1 MHSIIVGTAGHIDHG
16 KTSLVRALTGID
28 TDRLEEEKRRG
39 ISIELGF
46 AHLALDGDTRIGF
59 VDVPGHEKFVKTML
73 AGATGIDLVLFI
85 VAADESIK
93 PQTREHFDICRL
105 LAVPHG
111 IVVITKKDAVDDDI
125 VELVKMEVEEFVAGS
140 FLEGAPVVGVS
151 AKTGDGIAELKQTLR
166 EVSAKIKAKES
177 KRYFRLP
184 IDRVFTMKGF
194 GTVVTGTATSG
205 ALTLEQ
211 EVELQPSGARLRVR
225 GLQVHGE
232 TAKRASAGQR
242 TAVNLVGDVEPE
254 RGQTLIE
261 AGRLVATRQVDCT
274 FQLLNGVKPLKHR
287 APVHFHAGTAEAT
300 AEVRLFS
307 GTVLEPGS
315 TATVRF
321 HLKKPMMLLP
331 GDRFIVRMFSPVV
344 TIGGGQV
351 IDIDAPKKPSPERLA
366 IFANGTVAQRL
377 SQLVKESAVGIGRPD
392 LVHRTGLLVSEI
404 DAALE
409 GKQIVKIGQWFVD
422 ADWFAAARK
431 RLEQHLAKFHKAHP
445 LLPGM
450 QREELRSRELPGA
463 PVAVLDE
470 LLRTARTVVSEGEL
484 LRLASHTLHLKQD
497 EAEAIAKI
505 EAAFETTGL
514 AVPSTNEVLAMSG
527 VELARAKTLLQL
539 LLRQQKLVKIGD
551 ELVFHHTALEQ
562 LKQILAAHKGER
574 FPVGTFKD
582 WTGISRKYAIPLL
595 EYLDRLRITRRDG
608 DAREV
613 L

>member
-16 KTSLVRALTGID
+16 KTTLIRALTGID

-46 AHLALDGDTRIGF
+46 AHLALGGDTRIGF

-111 IVVITKKDAVDDDI
+111 IIVITKKDAVDEDI
-125 VELVKMEVEEFVAGS
+125 VELVKMEVEEMVAGS
-140 FLEGAPVVGVS
+140 FLAGAPMVAVS
-151 AKTGDGIAELKQTLR
+151 AKSGDGIAELQRTLR
-166 EVSAKIKAKES
+166 EVAGQIKAKES

-194 GTVVTGTATSG
+194 GTVVTGTAASG
-205 ALTLEQ
+205 ALTVEQ
-211 EVELQPSGARLRVR
+211 EVELQPGGARLRVR

-232 TAKRASAGQR
+232 SAKRASAGQR
-242 TAVNLVGDVEPE
+242 TAVNLAGDVEPE

-274 FQLLNGVKPLKHR
+274 FQLLSGVKPLKHR
-287 APVHFHAGTAEAT
+287 APVHFHAGTAETT
-300 AEVRLFS
+300 AEVRLF
-307 GTVLEPGS
+307 GATVMEPGT

-321 HLKKPMMLLP
+321 HLKKPVMLLP
-331 GDRFIVRMFSPVV
+331 GDRFIARMFSPVL
-344 TIGGGQV
+344 TIGGGVV
-351 IDIDAPKKPSPERLA
+351 IDIDGPKKPSPERLA
-366 IFANGTVAQRL
+366 IFAGGTVAEKL
-377 SQLVKESAVGIGRPD
+377 AQLVKESAVGVDRQE
-392 LVHRTGLLVSEI
+392 LVRRTGLLASEI
-404 DAALE
+404 DAALD
-409 GKQIVKIGQWFVD
+409 GKQIQKMGNWFVD
-422 ADWFAAARK
+422 VEWFAAARK
-431 RLEQHLAKFHKAHP
+431 RLEQHLGKFHKAHP

-450 QREELRSRELPGA
+450 QREELRSRELNGA
-463 PVAVLDE
+463 PVVVLEE

-484 LRLASHTLHLKQD
+484 LRLASHTLHFKAD

-505 EAAFETTGL
+505 ESAFETTGL
-514 AVPSTNEVLAMSG
+514 AVPSTNEVLALSG
-527 VELARAKTLLQL
+527 VELGRAKTLLQL

-551 ELVFHHTALEQ
+551 ELVFHHTALER
-562 LKQILAAHKGER
+562 LRQILAAHKGER
-574 FPVGTFKD
+574 FPVGTFKE
-582 WTGISRKYAIPLL
+582 WTGVSRKYAIPLL
-595 EYLDRLRITRRDG
+595 EYLDRSRITRRDG